1 MANRGLHRPEM
12 EEPRDGVERLLEVEA
27 GDDET
32 HEVEKGLLPRQLV
45 TKTIMSKVPM
55 HNLPISH

>member
-1 MANRGLHRPEM
+1 M
-12 EEPRDGVERLLEVEA
+12 ERLLEVEA

-45 TKTIMSKVPM
+45 TKMIMSKVPM